1 MHDAKPERVVRAL
14 IDAFNRC
21 DEAAVAALLHDNIV
35 CIGGT
40 LPPAQGKAATLELL
54 APFLAADA
62 IDWQL
67 HAIASHDRTVH
78 TERTDRFRFP
88 GMDWTQVRAAGV
100 FEVAE
105 DGRIRAWRDYF
116 DMVEL
121 VASMPAQDI

>member
-1 MHDAKPERVVRAL
+1 MRLAGCL
-14 IDAFNRC
+14 M
-21 DEAAVAALLHDNIV
+21 DEQLANQLVQAALAKINVEASGLSDVTCTWCGN
-35 CIGGT
+35 
-40 LPPAQGKAATLELL
+40 AQ
-54 APFLAADA
+54 
-62 IDWQL
+62 WQL